1 MDLAR
6 GDGHHLGRHLR
17 AALGVDETVDEE
29 EEGEGKEDAGIT
41 CGDITASG
49 GAAS

>member
-29 EEGEGKEDAGIT
+29 EGKEDAGIT

>member
-1 MDLAR
+1 VDLAR

-29 EEGEGKEDAGIT
+29 EEGKEDAGIT

>member
-29 EEGEGKEDAGIT
+29 EGEGKEDAGIT

>member
-29 EEGEGKEDAGIT
+29 EEGKEDAGIT
-41 CGDITASG
+41 CMWRHFTASG
-49 GAAS
+49 EAAS